1 MTDSDAKLQIT
12 ETVMQRV
19 RERFAVDGSGHGIDH
34 IMRVYR
40 MAIRIA
46 EEESCDAFIVA
57 LAALLHD
64 VGDHKLTESGNE
76 NHRNEIAALLDG
88 TGLSGKQVN
97 QIIDIVEKV
106 SFKGNGVEDAPL
118 SHEGRCVRDSDRL
131 DAMGSIGIARAFA
144 YGALKGRPMFDAG
157 QKPGMYDSFSDY
169 KKNTSHTINHFYEKL
184 LLLKDRM
191 ETAAG
196 KRLAEGR
203 HAMLEAFV
211 SDFLLEWDAEK

>member
-1 MTDSDAKLQIT
+1 MTDTNPGMQIT
-12 ETVMQRV
+12 GKVMQRV

-40 MAIRIA
+40 MAVRIA
-46 EEESCDAFIVA
+46 EEESCDTFIVA

-64 VGDHKLTESGNE
+64 VGDHKLTASGNE
-76 NHRNEIAALLDG
+76 NHREEIAALLDG
-88 TGLSGKQVN
+88 TGLSDE
-97 QIIDIVEKV
+97 QIIQITDIVEKV
-106 SFKGNGVEDAPL
+106 SFKGNGVEDAPMPV
-118 SHEGRCVRDSDRL
+118 EGRCVRDADRL

-144 YGALKGRPMFDAG
+144 YGALKGRPMFDAD
-157 QKPGMYDSFSDY
+157 QKPATFDSFSDY
-169 KKNTSHTINHFYEKL
+169 KKKNSHTINHFHEKL

-211 SDFLLEWDAEK
+211 SEFLLEWDAEK